1 MGKIYDRVA
10 LIGYI
15 RYKDPNNRILLKSFT
30 LGYMEANIASCALDL
45 DSILNII
52 KKRYERFLSKK
63 ENKNQYELIEIYLR
77 IYKSPDKY
85 KDYTLYMSLSSL
97 CEGE

>member
-1 MGKIYDRVA
+1 MGKIYDKVA

-15 RYKDPNNRILLKSFT
+15 RYKDPNNRILLKTFT
-30 LGYMEANIASCALDL
+30 LGYMEAFIASCALDL
-45 DSILNII
+45 DIILDII
-52 KKRYERFLSKK
+52 KKRYERFLSRK

-97 CEGE
+97 CKGE

>member
-1 MGKIYDRVA
+1 MGKIYDRVE

-15 RYKDPNNRILLKSFT
+15 RYKDTNNRILLKSFT
-30 LGYMEANIASCALDL
+30 LGYMEAFIASCALDL
-45 DSILNII
+45 NSILNII
-52 KKRYERFLSKK
+52 KKRYERFLARK

-97 CEGE
+97 CKGD

>member
-1 MGKIYDRVA
+1 MNKIYDRVA
-10 LIGYI
+10 LIGYV
-15 RYKDPNNRILLKSFT
+15 RYKDHNNRILLKSFT
-30 LGYMEANIASCALDL
+30 LGYMEAFIANCALDL

-85 KDYTLYMSLSSL
+85 KDYTLYMSLSTL
-97 CEGE
+97 TKGE

>member
-10 LIGYI
+10 LIGYV

-30 LGYMEANIASCALDL
+30 LGYMEAFIASSALDL
-45 DSILNII
+45 DSILNVI

-97 CEGE
+97 CKGD

>member
-1 MGKIYDRVA
+1 MGKIYDKVA

-30 LGYMEANIASCALDL
+30 LGYMEAFIASCALDL
-45 DSILNII
+45 DIILNII

-63 ENKNQYELIEIYLR
+63 EDKEQYKLIDISWRICKSKNKF
-77 IYKSPDKY
+77 
-85 KDYTLYMSLSSL
+85 KDYTLYKNIATL
-97 CEGE
+97 CKGE

>member
-30 LGYMEANIASCALDL
+30 LGYMEEFIASCALDL

-97 CEGE
+97 CKGE

>member
-1 MGKIYDRVA
+1 MGKIYDRAA
-10 LIGYI
+10 LIGYV
-15 RYKDPNNRILLKSFT
+15 RYKDPNNRILLKSLT
-30 LGYMEANIASCALDL
+30 LSYMEAFVASCALDL
-45 DSILNII
+45 DIILNII

-97 CEGE
+97 CKGE